1 MQEGS
6 KLFKKTLIGRNQAVV
21 VDDQHPHKNDA
32 GAYLNPPDERQ
43 EEEED
48 FYAILQRFGEFSS
61 EEDSAEE
68 CGCARRKNGGGD
80 SKKAAGRSEEADVQR
95 HSLEHFFNID
105 QRLRDR
111 AAIGP
116 PRNIRVQTISNS
128 SVVVQW
134 DFDDA
139 GGDVGGAPDGFMVKY
154 MQEPNAI
161 REHQMDKWRTQP
173 VMDSKAR
180 HLEIGRLL
188 SHKSYA
194 FCVLAM
200 KQRRLGPCSDPPVTI
215 QGPLIP
221 TFVVQNLRLD
231 YKTPQSAQIRWD
243 YTGPAPIGFYV
254 KQMGQKS
261 YLDQELAEKSMVS
274 PQYEKRVNGTER
286 HLFLSN
292 LRPHMNYTLQVGVY
306 SLGDGRLYWPR
317 ELSVQTD
324 PRGPPFVEAP
334 EFIQS
339 DGPHTAQFRLSCASE
354 EYGPISHYWL
364 IVVPGNFSKED
375 MAHADPAQL
384 QTATQNLKNAKTAH
398 LQQITVRSATSIDAK
413 DGKPSRKNN
422 KNLHQNST
430 SQAHHKR
437 SASTTASTTTTA
449 ATAMATTSTN
459 RHRHHRL
466 LHNNTKVPSSD
477 RQDKRS
483 RRHIPLDGVYIAAQI
498 PSHEMQRLYREEMTF
513 TIGDGLEYD
522 GYINFMLDPDV
533 PRYYLMSRAFAREHN
548 WRRGEHPFDHR
559 PPMQEPQSKMYTDS
573 GLSEPFTSRASS
585 LFAGPMHRGGIM
597 FTLLAFGIILFL
609 FAVLVGMLLLWWL
622 RCKRAKASAAVRNK
636 VGLAARDFS
645 SKTANAT
652 GNGSATNG
660 TLLNETS
667 KLLLGMDNEGRPVVN
682 SSYERSPDLLDSS
695 GVLYP
700 HDQQQSALLAPSG
713 GPLLAMSNVNLY
725 GVNGQLVQHHS
736 QTSGG
741 ETLPTHFATLMAPIP
756 LAEFATHID
765 RQKLNNNQGFIQEFE
780 SIDTGQH
787 FTWENSAMEVNK
799 HKNRYANVVAY
810 DHSRVVL
817 PPEDDVDEEL
827 PGNDYINGNYI
838 DGYDRPKAYIATQGP
853 LPETFADF
861 WRMVW
866 EERALVVVM
875 LTRLEERCRTK
886 CDQYW
891 PGRGS
896 SLYGHYKVTL
906 VETTELAHYCL
917 RTLRLE
923 NTRRHNDGARN
934 IQHCQFT
941 AWPDHGVP
949 THPTPFLMFL
959 KRVKALNPIDAGPII
974 THCSAG
980 IGRTGAFIVIDCMLE
995 RLRYENSLDIYGC
1008 VRSIRTQRSY
1018 MVQTDDQYIFI
1029 HDAVL
1034 DAAQSG
1040 STEIP
1045 SSKLLQHV
1053 QTLSRPQHMQEYSGI
1068 DIEFNT
1074 LLSLKPPK
1082 CFRANAANAVY
1093 NVSKNMNRAVV
1104 PWDFN
1109 RVDLPRVNCVDGAD
1123 YINASWVD
1131 GYRTRSAYMATQMP
1145 LANTASDFWRMLW
1158 VHECSIIAM
1167 VIRQPT
1173 DPKEKF
1179 FEYWPSPGYPES
1191 YNGLTVDFV
1200 TEFDMTH
1207 YWMREFKVTE
1217 EQSRHSR
1224 TIRQFQFV
1232 DWAPTERRHSSN
1244 GREVPTNAEKFVDF
1258 VRQVHQTKVQF
1269 GSTGPICVH
1278 CLDGAGRT
1286 GMFVAVSLTIDR
1298 AKLEHVVDMFTTVK
1312 MLRMQRPNMV
1322 ESREQYEFCY
1332 MAAIEFLASY
1342 DEGF

>member
-1 MQEGS
+1 MVG
-6 KLFKKTLIGRNQAVV
+6 LFGN
-21 VDDQHPHKNDA
+21 N
-32 GAYLNPPDERQ
+32 LN
-43 EEEED
+43 
-48 FYAILQRFGEFSS
+48 
-61 EEDSAEE
+61 
-68 CGCARRKNGGGD
+68 
-80 SKKAAGRSEEADVQR
+80 GRSNGSNSQQKSVLTAVIE
-95 HSLEHFFNID
+95 SLLKMEMDN
-105 QRLRDR
+105 
-111 AAIGP
+111 AKEKNKNSAIGP

-134 DFDDA
+134 DFDDSDS
-139 GGDVGGAPDGFMVKY
+139 DVGGAPDGFMVKY
-154 MQEPNAI
+154 MQEPSAV

-173 VMDSKAR
+173 VMDPKAR
-180 HLEIGRLL
+180 HLEVHRLL

-200 KQRRLGPCSDPPVTI
+200 KHRRLGPCSDPPVTI
-215 QGPLIP
+215 QGPLTP
-221 TFVVQNLRLD
+221 TFIVQNLRLD
-231 YKTPQSAQIRWD
+231 YKTSQSVKIRWD
-243 YTGPAPIGFYV
+243 YDGPMPIGFFI

-261 YLDQELAEKSMVS
+261 YLDQELVEKSMVS

-286 HLFLSN
+286 DLFLSN
-292 LRPHMNYTLQVGVY
+292 LRPHMNYTFQVGVF

-324 PRGPPFVEAP
+324 PRGPPFVEPP
-334 EFIQS
+334 EFLQS
-339 DGPHTAQFRLSCASE
+339 DGPNTAQFRLSCASE

-375 MAHADPAQL
+375 VTHADRAQL
-384 QTATQNLKNAKTAH
+384 QFATRNFKNVKMAF
-398 LQQITVRSATSIDAK
+398 LQQITVRSAKSDSEKAEEEKGNRKYGK
-413 DGKPSRKNN
+413 DKQNN
-422 KNLHQNST
+422 ETMVQN
-430 SQAHHKR
+430 HHKR
-437 SASTTASTTTTA
+437 RRRSTQLGTISAD
-449 ATAMATTSTN
+449 N
-459 RHRHHRL
+459 EQRHHRI
-466 LHNNTKVPSSD
+466 HHNTKVPSSD
-477 RQDKRS
+477 GRPAGDARG
-483 RRHIPLDGVYIAAQI
+483 RRHVPLDGVYIAAQI
-498 PSHEMQRLYREEMTF
+498 PSNEMQRLYRDELTF
-513 TIGDGLEYD
+513 TLGDGLEYD
-522 GYINFMLDPDV
+522 GFVNFKLDPEV
-533 PRYYLMSRAFAREHN
+533 PRYFLMSRAFARENN

-559 PPMQEPQSKMYTDS
+559 PPMQEPLSKMHTDS
-573 GLSEPFTSRASS
+573 ALSEPFATRATS
-585 LFAGPMHRGGIM
+585 LFAGPMQRGGIM

-609 FAVLVGMLLLWWL
+609 FAVLIGMLFLWWL
-622 RCKRAKASAAVRNK
+622 RCKRTKSSSNSVRNK
-636 VGLAARDFS
+636 VGGLAARDFP

-660 TLLNETS
+660 TLPNETS
-667 KLLLGMDNEGRPVVN
+667 KLLLGMDNEGRPVMN
-682 SSYERSPDLLDSS
+682 SSYERSPELLDSG
-695 GVLYP
+695 GVLYA
-700 HDQQQSALLAPSG
+700 HDQQQHPALLAPSG
-713 GPLLAMSNVNLY
+713 GPLLAMSNANLY
-725 GVNGQLVQHHS
+725 GLNGQLVQHHA
-736 QTSGG
+736 TTGG
-741 ETLPTHFATLMAPIP
+741 TERMSAHLATLMAPIP

-765 RQKLNNNQGFIQEFE
+765 RQKLNSNQGFIQEFE

-787 FTWENSAMEVNK
+787 FTWENSATEVNK

-817 PPEDDVDEEL
+817 PPEDDAEEEL
-827 PGNDYINGNYI
+827 PGTDYINANYI

-866 EERALVVVM
+866 EERSMVIVM

-891 PGRGS
+891 PGKGTSIYGS
-896 SLYGHYKVTL
+896 YKVTL
-906 VETTELAHYCL
+906 VDTTELAHYCL

-923 NTRRHNDGARN
+923 NTRRHHDAPRN

-995 RLRYENSLDIYGC
+995 RLRYENTVDIYGC
-1008 VRSIRTQRSY
+1008 VRSIRAQRSY

-1045 SSKLLQHV
+1045 SSKLHQHV

-1082 CFRANAANAVY
+1082 CFRANAANAAF

-1109 RVDLPRVNCVDGAD
+1109 RVELPRSHCVDGAD
-1123 YINASWVD
+1123 YVNASWLD
-1131 GYRTRSAYMATQMP
+1131 GYRSRNAYIATQMP
-1145 LANTASDFWRMLW
+1145 LANTAADFWRMLW
-1158 VHECSIIAM
+1158 VHDCSIIAM
-1167 VIRQPT
+1167 VIRQPN

-1179 FEYWPSPGYPES
+1179 FEYWPSSSYPEN
-1191 YNGLTVDFV
+1191 YNGLLVDFV
-1200 TEFDMTH
+1200 AEFDMSH
-1207 YWMREFKVTE
+1207 YWMREFKVVD
-1217 EQSRHSR
+1217 EQSHNYRI
-1224 TIRQFQFV
+1224 IRQFQFV
-1232 DWAPTERRHSSN
+1232 DWTPIDRRHSPTAH
-1244 GREVPTNAEKFVDF
+1244 EVPANADKFVDF
-1258 VRQVHQTKVQF
+1258 VREVHQTKAQF
-1269 GSTGPICVH
+1269 GSKGPICVH

-1286 GMFVAVSLTIDR
+1286 GMFVAVSLTIER
-1298 AKLEHVVDMFTTVK
+1298 TKSEHVVDMFTTVK

-1332 MAAIEFLASY
+1332 LAAIEFLAS
-1342 DEGF
+1342 FL